1 MAVCKLI
8 LNSETDPTR
17 EIRRHINRMAD
28 QSTYD
33 HDLEEHLFSRRY
45 VPYADRMNSGSAG
58 RLNRCAW
65 IVYPGY
71 SPAPQS
77 GTEMIVFFLTPT
89 SRKVL
94 RKTKKYHR
102 RHQVRVYLTAK
113 RWMND
118 PFLRDLHTWVTG
130 DLPSYQFTLTPRKKI
145 HEVFINRCRR
155 NRHQT
160 DPASEG

>member
-1 MAVCKLI
+1 MAVRKLI

-17 EIRRHINRMAD
+17 EIRHRITCKAD

-45 VPYADRMNSGSAG
+45 VPYAD

-94 RKTKKYHR
+94 RKTKMYNR
-102 RHQVRVYLTAK
+102 RSQIRVYLTAK
-113 RWMND
+113 KWMND

-130 DLPSYQFTLTPRKKI
+130 DLPTYQFTLTPKDKI
-145 HEVFINRCRR
+145 NAMLDNRCRR
-155 NRHQT
+155 HRNQT
-160 DPASEG
+160 NPAC